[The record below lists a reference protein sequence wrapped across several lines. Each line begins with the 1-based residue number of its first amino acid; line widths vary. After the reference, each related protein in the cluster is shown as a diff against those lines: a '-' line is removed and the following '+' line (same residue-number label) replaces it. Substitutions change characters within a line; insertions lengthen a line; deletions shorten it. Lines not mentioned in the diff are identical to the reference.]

1 MYSNFNC
8 SVKSTNNHKQFS
20 SMIEK
25 AYIHRKSEITILD
38 ILIWEE
44 SYIHESI
51 LFGFPGS
58 SDNAVAINYYI
69 LYAKH
74 YIYLEKLKEE
84 NKKRE
89 FNIDFLGYLC
99 HLKYIFKI
107 EKSICNRKNQITKF
121 DKFKYNIWKP
131 ITWFFVYL

>member
-1 MYSNFNC
+1 MTGFNI
-8 SVKSTNNHKQFS
+8 K
-20 SMIEK
+20 
-25 AYIHRKSEITILD
+25 
-38 ILIWEE
+38 EE

-58 SDNAVAINYYI
+58 SDDAIALNYCM

-89 FNIDFLGYLC
+89 FNVDFLGYLC
-99 HLKYIFKI
+99 YLKYILNMEKVFVIGKI
-107 EKSICNRKNQITKF
+107 I
-121 DKFKYNIWKP
+121 
-131 ITWFFVYL
+131 